1 MTTTTETLRP
11 EVVADRQ
18 IAAAWATYYEARR
31 PGERLLKKAADA
43 QRNAGWFPSRRAQY
57 ENDARD
63 YAEQARTALATV
75 APLMHAAIALDKAL
89 YTGWQRFFLVT
100 DGHIHAST
108 ACHTLRIST
117 SIGWLPDLSGLTE
130 ADAVAAHGPL
140 LCTVCFPSAP
150 VEWTVGKV
158 KPERCEGSGKGARRV
173 KGRYAECPT
182 CHTYQSLTQYGAI
195 RAHKPAK
202 S

>member
-1 MTTTTETLRP
+1 MTTTETLRP

-18 IAAAWATYYEARR
+18 IAAAWAAYYEARR

-43 QRNAGWFPSRRAQY
+43 QRNADWFPSRREQY
-57 ENDARD
+57 ENDAKD
-63 YAEQARTALATV
+63 YAEKARTALAGV
-75 APLMHAAIALDKAL
+75 APLMHAAIALDKDL

-108 ACHTLRIST
+108 QCHTLRITT

-150 VEWTVGKV
+150 VEWTVGKQT
-158 KPERCEGSGKGARRV
+158 PRCEGSGKYAGSPVR
-173 KGRYAECPT
+173 GRYVKCPECGT
-182 CHTYQSLTQYGAI
+182 LQSRTQYGYV